1 MAARSFRV
9 PILRK
14 YALLIGVP
22 VMAGLFAIAAA
33 EAVARQIYPWL
44 HEEIKWDAEFVDD
57 VGFLFKANTI
67 IKHTNKLDFSV
78 QAPTNSLGFLDF
90 EPSPLPG
97 GCHVTFI
104 GDSLVEAAQVEIKD
118 KFQRIIQ
125 NEAANKFPEWRLTT
139 SAFGYSGTGQLN
151 QLPFYDKFAKQH
163 KSKLLV
169 LVFVSND
176 FANNS
181 AILESLRYGWHPQHA
196 PRVFAR
202 KMDDAYEITHTD
214 KDWRHYLIYQPE
226 PSSAPFFHE
235 LLKRHSMLYLWGWLT
250 LSNKYPNMKCLEGAN
265 CPDTVLSR
273 ARTFKRKKDT
283 ADQMT
288 MWKDEYAANLD
299 GDFRNLADD
308 AMYLEA
314 TQFTEYAIREFQKR
328 AREDNAELA
337 ILAADQMRL
346 LNHNGSNRS
355 FETLKAM
362 AEKLSIPL
370 IDQYDFIVANGGNP
384 IEAQFKYDNHW
395 SKQGHKWASEA
406 VLHFIND
413 SKVCSK

>member
-1 MAARSFRV
+1 MAARRS
-9 PILRK
+9 LRK
-14 YALLIGVP
+14 YVLMLGVP

-44 HEEIKWDAEFVDD
+44 HEETQWNAEFVDD
-57 VGFLFKANTI
+57 VGFVFIANTI

-78 QAPTNSLGFLDF
+78 QAPTNSLGFLDS
-90 EPSPLPG
+90 EPAPLPG

-104 GDSLVEAAQVEIKD
+104 GDSFVEAAQVEIKD

-125 NEAANKFPEWRLTT
+125 SEAANKFPKWRLTT

-151 QLPFYDKFAKQH
+151 QLPFYDKFARQH
-163 KSKLLV
+163 RPKLVV

-181 AILESLRYGWHPQHA
+181 VILESLRYGWHPQHA

-202 KMDDAYEITHTD
+202 KKDDAYEITHTD
-214 KDWRHYLIYQPE
+214 KDWTHYLISHPGETTSPYL
-226 PSSAPFFHE
+226 HD

-250 LSNKYPNMKCLEGAN
+250 LSNKYPTMKCLEGAT

-273 ARTFKRKKDT
+273 ARTLKGKKDT

-299 GDFRNLADD
+299 GDFRHLADD
-308 AMYLEA
+308 AMYFEA
-314 TQFTEYAIREFQKR
+314 TQLTEYAIGEFQKR

-337 ILAADQMRL
+337 IFAASEMRL

-370 IDQYDFIVANGGNP
+370 IDQYDYIVANGGNP
-384 IEAQFKYDNHW
+384 IDSQFKYDRHW
-395 SKQGHKWASEA
+395 SKQGHKWAADA
-406 VLHFIND
+406 VLNFIKD
-413 SKVCSK
+413 SRVCGKLS